1 MRQQRRQCCLGLY
14 QQTVRS
20 VGCLGA
26 GHDAT
31 QHTLDAIA
39 HKGLPLYSINELG
52 EGSDMGASKIRAV
65 VRVDNCNREGR
76 HHDSVCELLLFR

>member
-1 MRQQRRQCCLGLY
+1 MGLY

-31 QHTLDAIA
+31 QHTLDAVA
-39 HKGLPLYSINELG
+39 HKRLPLYSINELG

-65 VRVDNCNREGR
+65 VRVDNCNTEGR
-76 HHDSVCELLLFR
+76 QRSVCELLLLR